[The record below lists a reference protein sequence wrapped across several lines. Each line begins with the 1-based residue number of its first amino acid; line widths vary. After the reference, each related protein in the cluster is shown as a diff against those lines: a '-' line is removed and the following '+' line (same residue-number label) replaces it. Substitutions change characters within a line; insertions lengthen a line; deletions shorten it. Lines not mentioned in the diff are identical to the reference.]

1 MSLFSLDFLP
11 EASDL
16 LGRRWGRGRG
26 QVRQHTT
33 PLLVAGTEDGSE
45 AEALQRL
52 QFEKDDADKRSYLEG
67 WLQRLVQR
75 HPGLLPIEEV
85 EPAYTPVVPV
95 CMELPTTSGQID
107 NFFVTPTGNLVFAE
121 CKLWRNPEMRRQ
133 VVAQVMDY
141 AQSLTAWTYTA
152 LEEAVRRG
160 VLPDGSKPAGSLYD
174 HVARDAELDEA
185 AFIDAVSR
193 NLRLGRGL
201 FFIVGDGIRE
211 ETETLVDH
219 LQGHAGIHFALA
231 LTELALY
238 RLPGGEQLVVQ
249 PRLIARTVN
258 IERGIVRLEDSRLS
272 ILPADTPV
280 ATAQRQSLSAEQF
293 YEHMRQLD
301 PLLPDRIR
309 AFLARIEPLGVAPE
323 FRRTM
328 ILRWQAVDGTRV
340 NVGYV
345 NTSGKVWTDAATW
358 SGTARAYLDLTQA
371 YVRELAV
378 LVSGEIRRASSDPEV
393 ISVAVNGTAPGIDL
407 MLQNQDG
414 WVTAI
419 EKLAAAINGRI
430 EGAAS

>member
-1 MSLFSLDFLP
+1 M
-11 EASDL
+11 
-16 LGRRWGRGRG
+16 
-26 QVRQHTT
+26 RQHTT
-33 PLLVAGTEDGSE
+33 PLLVAGTEEGAT
-45 AEALQRL
+45 AEALERL
-52 QFEKDDADKRSYLEG
+52 QFGKGNGDAVSYLEG

-95 CMELPTTSGQID
+95 CMELPTARGLID

-141 AQSLTAWTYTA
+141 AQSLTALNYAA

-160 VLPDGSKPAGSLYD
+160 VLPDGSRPTGSLYD
-174 HVARDAELDEA
+174 RVARDAQLDEA
-185 AFIDAVSR
+185 GFIDAVSR

-211 ETETLVDH
+211 ETEMLVDH

-238 RLPGGEQLVVQ
+238 RLPGGNQLLVQ

-272 ILPADTPV
+272 VIPADTP
-280 ATAQRQSLSAEQF
+280 AAAAAQRQSLSAEEF
-293 YEHMRQLD
+293 YEQMRQLD
-301 PLLPDRIR
+301 QALPDRIR

-328 ILRWQAVDGTRV
+328 ILRWQAVDGTRI
-340 NVGYV
+340 NIGYV
-345 NTSGKVWTDAATW
+345 DIGGRVWTDL
-358 SGTARAYLDLTQA
+358 ARWPGASPPCSDLTQD
-371 YVRELAV
+371 YVREVAALIG
-378 LVSGEIRRASSDPEV
+378 GEIRRASSDPEV
-393 ISVAVNGTAPGIDL
+393 MSVVVNGTAPEINL
-407 MLQNQDG
+407 MLQHQDS
-414 WVTAI
+414 WIAAMET
-419 EKLAAAINGRI
+419 LASAINGRI
-430 EGAAS
+430 EDAAS